1 VSAQGLDQPVVSASA
16 LRSVNFFNGRLLT
29 GDDLQREQATNQAR
43 LARVGRADGEG
54 VAYGLEVTP
63 RPAASTNARPVV
75 QIAPGL
81 ALSRSGIALELSAP
95 VEVSLL
101 HPAPSSGS
109 QVEPGNLF
117 AECQPAA
124 PGTYTAGSGVY
135 VLVVRPAQ
143 TGEGRAQVSGLA
155 RGESPCTVSLSVE
168 TVAFRLIRLALA
180 GSELSNVPLLRNRV
194 AYECFGV
201 TEAGL
206 AIVDPFAAPP
216 GWSLIDALRTQVL
229 GDDEV
234 PLATIGW
241 SIDAGIEF
249 IDLWSVRRRL
259 TRPPV
264 EDAWALLSGDRPSA
278 KGEAMFLQ
286 FQEQLADLMVGPS
299 AESVTIADSFEYLP
313 PAGIVPVASAGAL
326 RPGIDP
332 TTFFAGTTTR
342 AAMVLEGAKV
352 PPLLR
357 RSFQFP
363 PIVPAS
369 RELIWLYEVRENRD
383 PGAWT
388 AGAPGG
394 PYLLFTTGFMR
405 YAAQP
410 QFDLSRWDYAD
421 FALHTD

>member
-1 VSAQGLDQPVVSASA
+1 MSAQGLDQPVVSASA

-29 GDDLQREQATNQAR
+29 GEDLQREQATNQAR
-43 LARVGRADGEG
+43 LARLGRADGEG
-54 VAYGLEVTP
+54 VAYGLEVTGLP
-63 RPAASTNARPVV
+63 SASTNAQPIV

-81 ALSRSGIALELSAP
+81 ALSRSGVALELSAP

-101 HPAPSSGS
+101 HTPPSSAS
-109 QVEPGNLF
+109 NVEPGNLF

-135 VLVVRPAQ
+135 VLVVGPAQ
-143 TGEGRAQVSGLA
+143 TGEGRAQASGPA
-155 RGESPCTVSLSVE
+155 RAESPCTVSLSVE
-168 TVAFRLIRLALA
+168 TVAFRLIRLALP
-180 GSELSNVPLLRNRV
+180 GSEPSNVQLLRNRV

-201 TEAGL
+201 TETGYAV
-206 AIVDPFAAPP
+206 VDPFAAPT
-216 GWSLIDALRTQVL
+216 GWGLIDALRTQVL

-241 SIDAGIEF
+241 SIDTGIEF
-249 IDLWSVRRRL
+249 IDMWSVRRRP

-264 EDAWALLSGDRPSA
+264 EDAWALLADDRRSA
-278 KGEAMFLQ
+278 EGEAMFLQ

-299 AESVTIADSFEYLP
+299 AESVTVAENFEYLP

-326 RPGIDP
+326 RPGIEP
-332 TTFFAGTTTR
+332 TTFFTGTTTR
-342 AAMVLEGAKV
+342 EAMVLEGAKV
-352 PPLLR
+352 LPLLR
-357 RSFQFP
+357 RSFRFP
-363 PIVPAS
+363 PIAPAS
-369 RELIWLYEVRENRD
+369 REFIWLYEVRENRD
-383 PGAWT
+383 PNAWT

-410 QFDLSRWDYAD
+410 QFDLSRWDYAN